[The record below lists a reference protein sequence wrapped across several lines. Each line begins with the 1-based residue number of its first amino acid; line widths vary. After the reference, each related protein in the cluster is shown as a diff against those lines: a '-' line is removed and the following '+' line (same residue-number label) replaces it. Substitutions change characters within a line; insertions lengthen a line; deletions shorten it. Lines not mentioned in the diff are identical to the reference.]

1 MLRRSA
7 AKQQAH
13 NLRQPHTSSLHVH
26 QVHQGPPRTTKAV
39 WHGCVKVLLVHVS
52 QSRSDGSRQAV
63 RRRGATKGSQ
73 RQPREDD
80 SHQISPSRWLAAP
93 ITGPNC
99 IICLSDRKHLSPFRT
114 SKLNFVKHLFSV
126 YPKGILV
133 PSWWV
138 ILEKKKACV
147 SLSPLHFI
155 LSRFRQRLQRR
166 RARVGRRRPHPL
178 GVD

>member
-1 MLRRSA
+1 VRRVLASKVEWLPSSDTRVPFVSCFSISFPNVA
-7 AKQQAH
+7 PFSSQAQAH

-39 WHGCVKVLLVHVS
+39 WHGCVKVLLVHAS

-99 IICLSDRKHLSPFRT
+99 IIVSATGSICLHSEPLNSTLSST
-114 SKLNFVKHLFSV
+114 FSLCTQ
-126 YPKGILV
+126 K
-133 PSWWV
+133 
-138 ILEKKKACV
+138 V
-147 SLSPLHFI
+147 SS
-155 LSRFRQRLQRR
+155 SQ
-166 RARVGRRRPHPL
+166 AG
-178 GVD
+178 G